1 MGRTLSFLL
10 QAHFTQA
17 EGSHQ
22 MNSFMPDNIGS
33 CVNRMMV
40 IARDLVA
47 TSAVTAR

>member
-1 MGRTLSFLL
+1 
-10 QAHFTQA
+10 
-17 EGSHQ
+17 